1 MNAKDCSSSGFLFCK
16 NSSTGYNTHMNTKSY
31 KGFSNVVIILVGVF
45 VVAIL
50 VGFFR
55 VTRPFSGFKSGSN
68 EPFTLGTLLPNG
80 GSSNG
85 ILTGASTN
93 CDIAVTSPV
102 QNAKVSSVINISGI
116 YNNCG
121 WNSTAD
127 NYNNMANIG
136 TVVVV
141 DGKGNTLT
149 NTLNITSNIPGSFN
163 ITIGLVRPSQ
173 TTGAV
178 IIVRNSDN
186 EQPITIQ
193 IPVTISR

>member
-1 MNAKDCSSSGFLFCK
+1 
-16 NSSTGYNTHMNTKSY
+16 MNTKSY
-31 KGFSNVVIILVGVF
+31 KGFSNVVVILVGVL

-55 VTRPFSGFKSGSN
+55 VTRPFSGINLSN
-68 EPFTLGTLLPNG
+68 GNTNGTLTDTKN
-80 GSSNG
+80 SNT
-85 ILTGASTN
+85 LTGASVN
-93 CDIAVTSPV
+93 CDIAVTSPA

-121 WNSTAD
+121 WNNTTD
-127 NYNNMANIG
+127 NYNNIANIG

-149 NTLNITSNIPGSFN
+149 NTLNITSNLPGSFN